1 MLRPRTPLDPQKPAP
16 PQSRTLTVPGG
27 PPGYCWTDVRVFYT
41 LRYGPVAFCRRNL
54 RYRPG
59 ALECYQFIDRV
70 CATPDPVNG
79 WVNSSSPLDT
89 QVFPCP
95 AGIEPPVCRTLDS
108 RTAPLTPQVGGAMLA
123 GETLGEPPR
132 AGG

>member
-1 MLRPRTPLDPQKPAP
+1 VLAAAVVIAATLAGPVLALDPLGKPAP
-16 PQSRTLTVPGG
+16 PQSHALTVPGG
-27 PPGYCWTDVRVFYT
+27 EPGYCWTDIRVFYT

-70 CATPDPVNG
+70 CATPDPLNG
-79 WVNSSSPLDT
+79 WVNSSSPLDA

-95 AGIEPPVCRTLDS
+95 AGIEPPVCRTMD
-108 RTAPLTPQVGGAMLA
+108 
-123 GETLGEPPR
+123 LGQLP
-132 AGG
+132 